1 MTIAALLI
9 TKTASYM
16 VLCTYTY
23 TSISLRN
30 LRQSKFQGVSKQC
43 LNRLE
48 ELWEE
53 KLRFPETQFWAA
65 GGGTVGRKNIFSY
78 QIS

>member
-1 MTIAALLI
+1 MTIATLLI
-9 TKTASYM
+9 TKTALYR
-16 VLCTYTY
+16 VLCTYAY
-23 TSISLRN
+23 TSISLCN

-43 LNRLE
+43 PNRLE

-65 GGGTVGRKNIFSY
+65 GDGTVGRKNIS
-78 QIS
+78 S